1 LLLVPFAKIAMGQRI
16 TISQDGDKPI
26 SKKEYNKIKKGDG
39 NYSLI
44 DLPDPSDHLLFL
56 KDNSKKM
63 QYVFVV
69 ISNNTDLTL
78 PRSKWTLY
86 KISENAN
93 SFFEFD
99 KKMLKSNPT
108 IITPGI
114 ISFINGTTLMNKSF
128 DTVRLVYLYSP
139 VDKGNPTS
147 FYRGLYLRSALF
159 YTKPIIIPLDLIQS
173 VEERL
178 INYERSD
185 MDYKDLTS
193 TGGGALTDSIAFKPA
208 ITKKKIVKTD
218 TPSVTGNAFNYS
230 CSGNYNFNINIK
242 PGKATSAISIHNNI
256 ANTSVSKPAAT
267 TNTQKKPITT
277 SGKAGGQTT
286 PTTTTSPTNAQKK
299 PATDIGK
306 TTDTGKTVNAAKPG
320 QDSSLQRT
328 IPDTSY
334 TYSNVTGFD
343 AVNFSIWLKNTYP
356 KLNSDCA
363 AYLTAKISDE
373 IHLSDTTAAMGSTK
387 TATTS
392 NKKAK
397 GGGNANL
404 IKPGKISIASTKPI
418 QMNVSY
424 SGKKPIDTKVNII
437 VQVKGDYDSTANQLV
452 FVNKDS
458 TLVNNPHIDTITIT
472 KDAWQSAVQNSGG
485 LMPLS
490 LIMRTSVVK
499 DTLKDPVKGYLVIS
513 SQSQGDAG
521 SQSILLK
528 PGTYTN
534 DMPFWM
540 EMGSNFDLLNFKP
553 NHLYAGILAFEK
565 DLTHIDVIG
574 LSIPISF
581 TGGVYESKSSS
592 ASNPSVQTGNF
603 TTTNSFTNVAG
614 KGYPYYTSTD
624 TASATLTV
632 QTTSMFFSTLFRL
645 NQIPSKTNG
654 FHIYAS
660 IYAEM
665 LWQNVTS
672 SITHSKIN
680 TDSVNYAPTLTS
692 VNSILSYPQN
702 STLNY
707 DFRSHYF
714 GLGMPI
720 YIKQDD
726 YTFFMNPVIG
736 RTNQKFTFSQEEPAP
751 YNNTMQREYEYPN
764 PAVGFLI
771 PRKAWN
777 TFYIAQFRLTSEYY
791 GVSLTGEVRGLFL
804 HQNKPIVS
812 LAISK
817 KFDIGKVLGGF
828 LGQ

>member
-1 LLLVPFAKIAMGQRI
+1 MKPFHNAIILIFLLVLFAKIAIGQRI
-16 TISQDGDKPI
+16 TISQEGDKPI

-69 ISNNTDLTL
+69 ISNNSDLTL

-99 KKMLKSNPT
+99 KKMLKTNPT

-128 DTVRLVYLYSP
+128 DTVRLVYLYQP
-139 VDKGNPTS
+139 VTNGNPTS

-159 YTKPIIIPLDLIQS
+159 NTKPSIIPLDHIQS

-178 INYERSD
+178 INYKRSD
-185 MDYKDLTS
+185 IDYKNLTDA
-193 TGGGALTDSIAFKPA
+193 GGGALTDSIAFKPA
-208 ITKKKIVKTD
+208 ENKKKAVKTD
-218 TPSVTGNAFNYS
+218 TTSVTGNAFNYS
-230 CSGNYNFNINIK
+230 CSGNYNFSINIK

-256 ANTSVSKPAAT
+256 ANTHVSKPAAT
-267 TNTQKKPITT
+267 NKTQKKPVIT
-277 SGKAGGQTT
+277 SVKAGGKTIPT
-286 PTTTTSPTNAQKK
+286 LTDTTTAKKK
-299 PATDIGK
+299 PATDTAK
-306 TTDTGKTVNAAKPG
+306 TG
-320 QDSSLQRT
+320 QDTSIKVKS

-334 TYSNVTGFD
+334 AYSSITGFD
-343 AVNFSIWLKNTYP
+343 AVNFSTWLKNMYP
-356 KLNSDCA
+356 RLNSDCA
-363 AYLTAKISDE
+363 AYLTSKISNE
-373 IHLSDTTAAMGSTK
+373 IRQRDTTAVASSTK
-387 TATTS
+387 TATAS
-392 NKKAK
+392 NKKTK
-397 GGGNANL
+397 GGSNANL
-404 IKPGKISIASTKPI
+404 IKPGKISIVSAKPFS
-418 QMNVSY
+418 MNVSY
-424 SGKKPIDTKVNII
+424 SGRKPIDTKINII

-458 TLVNNPHIDTITIT
+458 TLINNPHIDTITIT
-472 KDAWQSAVQNSGG
+472 KDAWQSAIQNSGG
-485 LMPLS
+485 LMPLP
-490 LIMRTSVVK
+490 LIMKTSVVK
-499 DTLKDPVKGYLVIS
+499 DTLKDPIKGYLVIS
-513 SQSQGDAG
+513 GQSQGDAG
-521 SQSILLK
+521 SQEIMLK

-565 DLTHIDVIG
+565 DLTYIDVIG
-574 LSIPISF
+574 LSIPVSF

-592 ASNPSVQTGNF
+592 ASNPSVQTGTF
-603 TTTNSFTNVAG
+603 KTANSLINVAG
-614 KGYPYYTSTD
+614 KGYPYYTSID
-624 TASATLTV
+624 SASASLTV
-632 QTTSMFFSTLFRL
+632 QTTSMFFSTLLRL

-660 IYAEM
+660 VYAEM

-672 SITHSKIN
+672 NITHSKIK
-680 TDSVNYAPTLTS
+680 TDSVNYASSLTA
-692 VNSILSYPQN
+692 VNTYPSYPQN
-702 STLNY
+702 SSLNY

-751 YNNTMQREYEYPN
+751 YNTATQREYEYPN
-764 PAVGFLI
+764 PAVGFVI
-771 PRKAWN
+771 PTKAWN